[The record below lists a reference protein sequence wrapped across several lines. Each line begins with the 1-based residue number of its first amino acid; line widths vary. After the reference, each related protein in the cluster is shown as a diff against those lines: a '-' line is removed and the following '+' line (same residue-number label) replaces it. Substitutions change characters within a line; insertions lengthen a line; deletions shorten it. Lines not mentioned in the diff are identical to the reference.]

1 MVYGYGIGDSLKP
14 NREEKSKQLL
24 CNYDPILASGLL
36 HYFPK
41 NRFDNQQNLNWMKSI
56 YVNLHKF

>member
-1 MVYGYGIGDSLKP
+1 MVYGFGIGDSLKP

-36 HYFPK
+36 HYFTK
-41 NRFDNQQNLNWMKSI
+41 NRFDNQQN
-56 YVNLHKF
+56 